1 MNETEYLAKSDWGRV
16 KGYRLFLNSKLKS
29 SLFEEVGNCE
39 QCKDTDTQNSKMK
52 TALQNKESRING

>member
-1 MNETEYLAKSDWGRV
+1 MNETEYLNLIGEV
-16 KGYRLFLNSKLKS
+16 KGYELFLNSKLKS
-29 SLFEEVGNCE
+29 SLLKRSRNCR